1 MNENSTKKKIRIVN
15 KSKESITIDIRNAGG
30 IIKMSWNIFKSLFDI
45 CEEDTKFCYTKEDNN
60 ATYVKFRRLLNR
72 AVDSFSKI
80 KDVENPDKKYLE
92 TLGKCYNDLIMLLNC
107 TKEDLNKLVIDKYN
121 EVIKQ
126 QEQDSKNKDTK
137 KKQLKRNNYQ
147 KEKQIKEKSQPKQQ
161 NYTKNI
167 PTIPVSTF
175 GDLDELKQLKEKLD
189 DKRGS

>member
-1 MNENSTKKKIRIVN
+1 V
-15 KSKESITIDIRNAGG
+15 
-30 IIKMSWNIFKSLFDI
+30 
-45 CEEDTKFCYTKEDNN
+45 
-60 ATYVKFRRLLNR
+60 
-72 AVDSFSKI
+72 
-80 KDVENPDKKYLE
+80 
-92 TLGKCYNDLIMLLNC
+92 LLNC

-126 QEQDSKNKDTK
+126 QEQDSKNKDTE

-147 KEKQIKEKSQPKQQ
+147 KEKQIKEKSKPKQQ

-175 GDLDELKQLKEKLD
+175 GDLDELKQLKEKLN

>member
-15 KSKESITIDIRNAGG
+15 KSKESVTIDIRNAGG

-45 CEEDTKFCYTKEDNN
+45 CEEDTKFCYTKEDDN
-60 ATYVKFRRLLNR
+60 ATYVKFRRLLNK
-72 AVDSFSKI
+72 AVDSFGKI
-80 KDVENPDKKYLE
+80 KDTKNPDKKHLE
-92 TLGKCYNDLIMLLNC
+92 TLGKCYNDLIVLLNC

-126 QEQDSKNKDTK
+126 QEQDSKNKDTE

-147 KEKQIKEKSQPKQQ
+147 KEKQIKEKSKPKQQ

-175 GDLDELKQLKEKLD
+175 GDLDELKQLKEKLN